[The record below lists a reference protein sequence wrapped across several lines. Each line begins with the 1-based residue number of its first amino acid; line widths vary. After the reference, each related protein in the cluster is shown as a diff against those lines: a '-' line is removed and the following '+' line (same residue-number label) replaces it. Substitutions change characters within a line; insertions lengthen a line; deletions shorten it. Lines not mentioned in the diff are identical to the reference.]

1 MAIKGRCVTSDG
13 KRVMT
18 TEELKKWL
26 KKFDVDNRDGR
37 ISKKELREAIRATGA
52 RFARFKSRLGVRSAD
67 ANGNGFVDEDEL
79 DNLVEFA
86 QKHLGVKIV
95 NF

>member
-1 MAIKGRCVTSDG
+1 MAIKSRCVTSDG

-26 KKFDVDNRDGR
+26 KKFDVDKDCR
-37 ISKKELREAIRATGA
+37 ISKKELREAIRATGG
-52 RFARFKSRLGVRSAD
+52 RFARFKSGLGVRSAD

-79 DNLVEFA
+79 DKLVEFA